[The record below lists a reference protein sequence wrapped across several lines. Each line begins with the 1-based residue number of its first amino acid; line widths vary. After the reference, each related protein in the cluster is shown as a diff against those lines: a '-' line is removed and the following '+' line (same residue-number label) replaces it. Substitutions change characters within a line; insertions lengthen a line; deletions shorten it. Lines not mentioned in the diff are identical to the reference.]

1 MADIFN
7 IVLPVFII
15 VGLGYL
21 SRWREIINDTHV
33 DALMKFALNFA
44 VPALLFRAISTLDLQ
59 QHFSTNLLISYYVPA
74 FICFML
80 GFIGAR
86 VFFKRDWQDCVVIGF
101 CAFFSNQLF
110 IGVPITER
118 AYGAEALNGN
128 FAIISMHSLFCY
140 GVGIS
145 MMEMVRARQGGR
157 SLLQALRTIL
167 KGMFSNLLVLAIS
180 LGLFVNLVGL
190 TLPGSIG
197 DTIDILA
204 RSALP
209 VALFAI
215 GGVLRRYKP
224 EGDSKTI
231 LFICTLSIAV
241 QPALTLVMA
250 QWMDLPENYMRSAV
264 LSAAVA
270 PGINTYMFATLYGR
284 AMRVA
289 ASSVLLATALSILS
303 ISAWLII
310 LG

>member
-21 SRWREIINDTHV
+21 ACWREIINDTHV

-44 VPALLFRAISTLDLQ
+44 VPALLFRAISTLDLH
-59 QHFSTNLLISYYVPA
+59 QHFSVDLLITYYGPA
-74 FICFML
+74 LVCFWM

-86 VFFKRDWQDCVVIGF
+86 LFFKRDWQDCVVIGF

-118 AYGAEALNGN
+118 AYGAEALNAN
-128 FAIISMHSLFCY
+128 FAIISVHSLFCY
-140 GVGIS
+140 GTGIS
-145 MMEMVRARQGGR
+145 VMEMVRARQGGR
-157 SLLQALRTIL
+157 TLSKALRNIL

-180 LGLFVNLVGL
+180 LGLFVNLAGIPVPNAL
-190 TLPGSIG
+190 G
-197 DTIDILA
+197 DSMDLLA
-204 RSALP
+204 RTALP

-224 EGDSKTI
+224 EGDTKTI
-231 LFICTLSIAV
+231 LYVSVLSIIV
-241 QPALTLVMA
+241 QPAMTYVVA
-250 QWMDLPENYMRSAV
+250 HWIGLPELYMRAAV

-289 ASSVLLATALSILS
+289 ASSVLLATGLSVLS
-303 ISAWLII
+303 ISVWLIL